1 MARTVISAPSEMRGR
16 VPTLIWRAALS
27 EGFIVTA
34 KPPGPQPRNA
44 AARSFP
50 AFTALVPWQTW
61 IHDRGLRSWQVIL
74 FLSLVTVP
82 SAASVLFQSGPGGYH
97 AFAWAFAVYFAGAWL
112 LLLWVIIRP
121 ANLTWKMAAQV
132 AALAL
137 VLEAPLAIWLET
149 ELGAASSSIPGSV
162 LTIGIPE
169 EFAKVL
175 PVAGLALYFSRSDSW
190 RLLTPRDYLFL
201 GAISGLVFGS
211 TEAVHYFT
219 LYAQQAIDIIGG
231 PQTIS
236 VDQAV
241 SLFEGSTLQAVWRF
255 VNDAITHACW
265 AGISGYFVGLAMRYP
280 RFRFGL
286 ILFGLAL
293 TSLLHGLNDLQGING
308 NILWIG
314 LTIVSVLLF
323 LAYAQSGQVV
333 EEHVSAQAAA
343 ARPPTAPG
351 GWPPW
356 VPGAAP
362 PPAPPAPAAAPPAPA
377 AAPPAP
383 AGAPPAPPWPD
394 AWPQPGAS
402 PP

>member
-1 MARTVISAPSEMRGR
+1 
-16 VPTLIWRAALS
+16 
-27 EGFIVTA
+27 
-34 KPPGPQPRNA
+34 
-44 AARSFP
+44 
-50 AFTALVPWQTW
+50 
-61 IHDRGLRSWQVIL
+61 VIL

-82 SAASVLFQSGPGGYH
+82 SAASVVFQSNPGDYH
-97 AFAWAFAVYFAGAWL
+97 TFAWAFAVYFAGAWL

-121 ANLTWKMAAQV
+121 ANLTWKMGAQV
-132 AALAL
+132 AVLAL
-137 VLEAPLAIWLET
+137 LLEAPLAIWLET
-149 ELGAASSSIPGSV
+149 ELGATSSNILGSV

-175 PVAGLALYFSRSDSW
+175 PVAALALYFSRSDSW

-211 TEAVHYFT
+211 AEAVHYFT

-286 ILFGLAL
+286 MLFGLAL

-314 LTIVSVLLF
+314 VTMVSVLLF
-323 LAYAQSGQVV
+323 LAYAQSGQVI
-333 EEHVSAQAAA
+333 EDHVSAQAAA
-343 ARPPTAPG
+343 AQPPTAPSR
-351 GWPPW
+351 WPSW
-356 VPGAAP
+356 ASGAAP
-362 PPAPPAPAAAPPAPA
+362 PP
-377 AAPPAP
+377 APPAP

-394 AWPQPGAS
+394 AWPPQGAPPPPPAGAPPAPPWPDATRSRRQADTNGAS
-402 PP
+402 GSTGWVRRE

>member
-1 MARTVISAPSEMRGR
+1 
-16 VPTLIWRAALS
+16 
-27 EGFIVTA
+27 
-34 KPPGPQPRNA
+34 
-44 AARSFP
+44 
-50 AFTALVPWQTW
+50 
-61 IHDRGLRSWQVIL
+61 
-74 FLSLVTVP
+74 
-82 SAASVLFQSGPGGYH
+82 
-97 AFAWAFAVYFAGAWL
+97 VYFAGAWL

-121 ANLTWKMAAQV
+121 ANLTWKMAVQV

-149 ELGAASSSIPGSV
+149 ELGATSSNILGSV

-169 EFAKVL
+169 ELAKVL

-219 LYAQQAIDIIGG
+219 LYAQQAIDVIGG
-231 PQTIS
+231 SQTIS

-255 VNDAITHACW
+255 VNDAIAHACW

-308 NILWIG
+308 NLLWIAI
-314 LTIVSVLLF
+314 TVVSVLMF
-323 LAYAQSGQVV
+323 LAYAQSGRVV

-343 ARPPTAPG
+343 APPPPAPG
-351 GWPPW
+351 QWPPW
-356 VPGAAP
+356 APGTAP
-362 PPAPPAPAAAPPAPA
+362 PPAPGQWAPRAPGTAPPPGAPAAAPPTAPA
-377 AAPPAP
+377 AAPPSAP
-383 AGAPPAPPWPD
+383 RWPD
-394 AWPQPGAS
+394 AWPRPGEPAA
-402 PP
+402 PALRLGRRRPAIRPRDPVKRRWPAH